1 MIKGITPQDHFFL
14 MYGKC
19 DCNFDDVIEE
29 YKCRVANAKDS
40 SFWKE
45 CLIIAKEFKKKQD
58 NEQ

>member
-1 MIKGITPQDHFFL
+1 

-29 YKCRVANAKDS
+29 YKCKAANAEDS

-45 CLIIAKEFKKKQD
+45 CLIIAKEFKKEVN
-58 NEQ
+58 NE